1 MLALGG
7 LFFAT
12 QEHGRARVR
21 FELPSER
28 APVGLLEASAAP
40 AEAVARAVVGSA
52 PIRVVDATPVVAA
65 DRLRILLVDDDE
77 LVRTS
82 VTRVLAK
89 HDVTTLADGDAA
101 IAKIVADDFDLVL
114 CDLMMPGKSGMDVYH
129 EVVERRPE
137 LAKRFVFIS
146 GGASTA
152 EAEQFL
158 EEHASKRLDKPF
170 GMDSLRRLVAEAAR
184 RRE

>member
-1 MLALGG
+1 MCVVSLDGP
-7 LFFAT
+7 
-12 QEHGRARVR
+12 RARVR
-21 FELPSER
+21 FELPSDP
-28 APVGLLEASAAP
+28 APAAVAEPSSAVAAKAAAP
-40 AEAVARAVVGSA
+40 TVVLREPARA
-52 PIRVVDATPVVAA
+52 IDASPAAAAA

-89 HDVTTLADGDAA
+89 HDVTTLSDGDAA
-101 IAKIVADDFDLVL
+101 IATLVAEEFDLVL

-129 EVVERRPE
+129 AVVERRPE

-146 GGASTA
+146 GGASTP

-158 EEHASKRLDKPF
+158 EEHATERLDKPF
-170 GMDSLRRLVAEAAR
+170 GMESLRRLVADAAR
-184 RRE
+184 RRN